1 MACHE
6 DIRTCFIITRSTIL
20 ITIKPCQC
28 SGKSILPWMEDV
40 DNQFTLYKGLF
51 QSMLISETHF
61 HDDAD
66 VKEILNSHML

>member
-1 MACHE
+1 
-6 DIRTCFIITRSTIL
+6 
-20 ITIKPCQC
+20 
-28 SGKSILPWMEDV
+28 MEDV